1 MWMSQHLPVHR
12 QFRVI
17 SFCAVPALFP
27 YRQSQD
33 LLVGN
38 EDLNAALLPAAFRL
52 QIRKVP
58 ELLPLFNVFLMS
70 IFSMRKLVLSAR
82 T

>member
-1 MWMSQHLPVHR
+1 M
-12 QFRVI
+12 
-17 SFCAVPALFP
+17 
-27 YRQSQD
+27 
-33 LLVGN
+33 VGN